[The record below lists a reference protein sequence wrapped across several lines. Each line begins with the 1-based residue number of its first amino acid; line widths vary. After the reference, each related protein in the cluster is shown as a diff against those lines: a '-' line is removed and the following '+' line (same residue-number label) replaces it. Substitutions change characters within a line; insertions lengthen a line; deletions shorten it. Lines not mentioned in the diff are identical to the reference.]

1 MSPLVW
7 AVVAALPVSP
17 VDLETVSARLWAGDA
32 VTLARAQA
40 QRQARGEPVDTG
52 TWGLLDDLSRLGRCL
67 PLGRVP
73 SAEAP
78 ERGQYVIAE
87 KRRVADG
94 LTFEE
99 VDDSIQSVALAENIR
114 DVGQLPLG
122 EQVALMQGSDWRQL
136 KIYLYCNPL
145 TAAKMVEYSEAFA
158 AYLPCRIALVED
170 DDGALWLYSLDMD
183 MMIHGG
189 KPLPPDLKAEAE
201 RVKKV
206 ILTILDKAATGDF

>member
-1 MSPLVW
+1 MRVITTIL
-7 AVVAALPVSP
+7 AL
-17 VDLETVSARLWAGDA
+17 L
-32 VTLARAQA
+32 
-40 QRQARGEPVDTG
+40 
-52 TWGLLDDLSRLGRCL
+52 GLLGILAGGWVAWTFRDFDPKAAGVYWNMAKRLAETGN
-67 PLGRVP
+67 
-73 SAEAP
+73 SADAT
-78 ERGQYVIAE
+78 VW

-136 KIYLYCNPL
+136 KIYLYCHPL

-189 KPLPPDLKAEAE
+189 KPLPPDLLEEALH
-201 RVKKV
+201 VKEV
-206 ILTILDKAATGDF
+206 ILAILDGGAEGSF

>member
-1 MSPLVW
+1 MAWTFRDFDPKAAGVYWNMAKRLAETGNSADATVW
-7 AVVAALPVSP
+7 
-17 VDLETVSARLWAGDA
+17 
-32 VTLARAQA
+32 
-40 QRQARGEPVDTG
+40 
-52 TWGLLDDLSRLGRCL
+52 
-67 PLGRVP
+67 
-73 SAEAP
+73 
-78 ERGQYVIAE
+78 

-189 KPLPPDLKAEAE
+189 KPLPPDLLEEALH
-201 RVKKV
+201 VKEV
-206 ILTILDKAATGDF
+206 ILAILDGGAEGSF